1 MYKKFQNLLQ
11 KIDIE
16 LKKAEEGYK
25 NAKKS
30 ALEIAKSASL
40 SPSQAGDRFHSQCSA
55 DLAKERYDAVLA
67 FKNEVEQKGESIFIN
82 FEGKDIVLVD
92 NPIIIPGFTIAST
105 KSPLG
110 QKLIDMKP

>member
-1 MYKKFQNLLQ
+1 MNDYFSKFS
-11 KIDIE
+11 KE
-16 LKKAEEGYK
+16 
-25 NAKKS
+25 S
-30 ALEIAKSASL
+30 AQEIAKTAANSM
-40 SPSQAGDRFHSQCSA
+40 SQAGDRFHSQGSA

-82 FEGKDIVLVD
+82 FEGNDIVLVD

-110 QKLIDMKP
+110 QKLIDKKP